1 MRLCLLLCTL
11 FATLTAVAQSDTHL
25 KALPLENVTLLD
37 SPFKRAEQLDIRYLL
52 TLDADRLLA
61 PYRKEAGLQPKAE
74 NYPNWE
80 NTGLDGHIGGH
91 YLSALAQMYASTK
104 NTEIGKRMNYMLDEL
119 EQCQSDDGY
128 LGGVPNGR
136 KIWQEIASGDIRA
149 GRFNLNGGW
158 VPLYNIHKIFAG
170 LRDAWHYTH
179 DRRARRMLIALTD
192 WMERTT
198 LHLTD
203 EQMQQMLYSE
213 HGGLNEIFADV
224 AALTNDKRYLRL
236 AHRFSDN
243 ELLKPLLRGEDR
255 LTGMH
260 ANTQIPKVIGYKR
273 IAEVEGLTDWAQA
286 AEYFWQQVVG
296 HRTISIGGNSVREHF
311 HPHTDFSSMLTSEQG
326 PETCNTY
333 NMLRLSKMLYCT
345 SDEGRYIDYYE
356 QALYNHILSS
366 QHPEQGGLVYF
377 TPMRAGHY
385 RVYSQ
390 PHTSFWCC
398 VGSGM
403 ENHARYG
410 ELIYAERKGEL
421 TVNLFIPSEARWQ
434 GGLIRQT
441 TAFPEEEATT
451 LTLIPKR
458 NGARFRLRVRIP
470 SWCKVEQMQLTL
482 NGQPIEKLIEG
493 DYLVIDRRWQRGDC
507 IKVTLPMALRAVAMP
522 DQSAN
527 YSFMYGPIV
536 LAASLGEEDQEG
548 LFADESRGGHI
559 AAGPRL
565 SLDQMP
571 CLVGEPH
578 TLLDHIRPTDQPLTF
593 TLHGLYPATYEGM
606 TLRPF
611 HQLYAC
617 RYMVYWPLLSAD
629 ELAAF
634 QAELAAKEASAAA
647 LQQATTDVVYCGEQ
661 QPESDHFIASTDA
674 LTGDDEGRHWRRT
687 RTSFSYQLKTDNG
700 AARHLRIAY
709 RAEFLFDAT
718 VRINGEKVAT
728 LVDTDEGRDAVAMI
742 SIPSALRSLERLTI
756 TIERAGHHT
765 TPAIY
770 EVRVVR

>member
-11 FATLTAVAQSDTHL
+11 LTTLTTAAQSDTHL
-25 KALPLENVTLLD
+25 KALPLENVMLLD

-61 PYRKEAGLQPKAE
+61 PYRKEAGLPPKAE

-104 NTEIGKRMNYMLDEL
+104 NPEIGKRLNYMLDEL
-119 EQCQSDDGY
+119 AQCQSDDGY

-149 GRFNLNGGW
+149 GRFELNGGW

-179 DRRARRMLIALTD
+179 DRRARQMLIALTN

-198 LHLTD
+198 HNLTD

-243 ELLKPLLRGEDR
+243 ELLEPLLRREDH

-273 IAEVEGLTDWAQA
+273 IAEVEGITAWAQA

-410 ELIYAERKGEL
+410 EMIYAERKGEL

-434 GGLIRQT
+434 GGVVRQT
-441 TAFPEEEATT
+441 TVFPEEEATT

-470 SWCKVEQMQLTL
+470 SWCTVEQMQLTL
-482 NGQPIEKLIEG
+482 NNQPIEKRIEG
-493 DYLVIDRRWQRGDC
+493 DYLLIDRRWQRGDN
-507 IKVTLPMALRAVAMP
+507 IEVTLPMALRAVVMP

-536 LAASLGEEDQEG
+536 LAASLGEEGQEG

-571 CLVGEPH
+571 YLVGEPH
-578 TLLDHIRPTDQPLTF
+578 TLLDHIRPTDKPLTF

-617 RYMVYWPLLSAD
+617 RYMVYWPLRSAD
-629 ELAAF
+629 
-634 QAELAAKEASAAA
+634 
-647 LQQATTDVVYCGEQ
+647 ATAQ
-661 QPESDHFIASTDA
+661 NNAHP
-674 LTGDDEGRHWRRT
+674 
-687 RTSFSYQLKTDNG
+687 
-700 AARHLRIAY
+700 
-709 RAEFLFDAT
+709 
-718 VRINGEKVAT
+718 
-728 LVDTDEGRDAVAMI
+728 
-742 SIPSALRSLERLTI
+742 
-756 TIERAGHHT
+756 
-765 TPAIY
+765 TPTQSSCDGTK
-770 EVRVVR
+770 RQ

>member
-1 MRLCLLLCTL
+1 MRISLLLCTL
-11 FATLTAVAQSDTHL
+11 FATLTVAAQSNTHP
-25 KALPLENVTLLD
+25 KPLPLEQVTLLD

-91 YLSALAQMYASTK
+91 YLSALAQMYASTQ
-104 NTEIGKRMNYMLDEL
+104 NPEIGKRMNYMLDEL
-119 EQCQSDDGY
+119 EQCQATDGY
-128 LGGVPNGR
+128 LCGVPNGR

-198 LHLTD
+198 DNLTD

-224 AALTNDKRYLRL
+224 AALTNNKRYLRL

-243 ELLKPLLRGEDR
+243 ELLEPLLRGEDH

-273 IAEVEGLTDWAQA
+273 IAEVEGLTDWEQA

-345 SDEGRYIDYYE
+345 SDDGRYIDYYE

-366 QHPEQGGLVYF
+366 QHPVQGGLVYF

-410 ELIYAERKGEL
+410 ELIYAE
-421 TVNLFIPSEARWQ
+421 
-434 GGLIRQT
+434 
-441 TAFPEEEATT
+441 
-451 LTLIPKR
+451 
-458 NGARFRLRVRIP
+458 
-470 SWCKVEQMQLTL
+470 
-482 NGQPIEKLIEG
+482 
-493 DYLVIDRRWQRGDC
+493 
-507 IKVTLPMALRAVAMP
+507 
-522 DQSAN
+522 
-527 YSFMYGPIV
+527 
-536 LAASLGEEDQEG
+536 
-548 LFADESRGGHI
+548 
-559 AAGPRL
+559 
-565 SLDQMP
+565 
-571 CLVGEPH
+571 
-578 TLLDHIRPTDQPLTF
+578 
-593 TLHGLYPATYEGM
+593 
-606 TLRPF
+606 
-611 HQLYAC
+611 
-617 RYMVYWPLLSAD
+617 
-629 ELAAF
+629 
-634 QAELAAKEASAAA
+634 
-647 LQQATTDVVYCGEQ
+647 
-661 QPESDHFIASTDA
+661 
-674 LTGDDEGRHWRRT
+674 
-687 RTSFSYQLKTDNG
+687 
-700 AARHLRIAY
+700 
-709 RAEFLFDAT
+709 
-718 VRINGEKVAT
+718 
-728 LVDTDEGRDAVAMI
+728 
-742 SIPSALRSLERLTI
+742 
-756 TIERAGHHT
+756 
-765 TPAIY
+765 
-770 EVRVVR
+770 

>member
-1 MRLCLLLCTL
+1 MLRCSIRPLSGPSNST
-11 FATLTAVAQSDTHL
+11 FAT
-25 KALPLENVTLLD
+25 
-37 SPFKRAEQLDIRYLL
+37 LL

-61 PYRKEAGLQPKAE
+61 PYRKEAGLPPKAE

-104 NTEIGKRMNYMLDEL
+104 NPEIGKRLNYMLDEL
-119 EQCQSDDGY
+119 AQCQSDDGY

-179 DRRARRMLIALTD
+179 DRRARQMLIALTD

-198 LHLTD
+198 HNLTD

-243 ELLKPLLRGEDR
+243 ELLEPLLRREDC

-273 IAEVEGLTDWAQA
+273 IAEVEGLTAWAQA

-434 GGLIRQT
+434 GGVVRQT
-441 TAFPEEEATT
+441 TAFPEEETTT

-470 SWCKVEQMQLTL
+470 SWCTVEKMQLTL
-482 NGQPIEKLIEG
+482 NNQPIEKLIEG
-493 DYLVIDRRWQRGDC
+493 DYLLIDRRWQRGDN
-507 IKVTLPMALRAVAMP
+507 IKVTLPMALRAVVMP

-536 LAASLGEEDQEG
+536 LAASLGEEGQEG

-565 SLDQMP
+565 SLDPMP

-578 TLLDHIRPTDQPLTF
+578 TLLDHIRPTDKPLTF
-593 TLHGLYPATYEGM
+593 TLHGLYPASYEGM

-617 RYMVYWPLLSAD
+617 RYMVYWPLRSAD
-629 ELAAF
+629 
-634 QAELAAKEASAAA
+634 
-647 LQQATTDVVYCGEQ
+647 ATAQ
-661 QPESDHFIASTDA
+661 NNAHP
-674 LTGDDEGRHWRRT
+674 
-687 RTSFSYQLKTDNG
+687 
-700 AARHLRIAY
+700 
-709 RAEFLFDAT
+709 
-718 VRINGEKVAT
+718 
-728 LVDTDEGRDAVAMI
+728 
-742 SIPSALRSLERLTI
+742 
-756 TIERAGHHT
+756 
-765 TPAIY
+765 TPTQSSCDGTK
-770 EVRVVR
+770 RQ